1 MKLFLLRAGEYML
14 KKGTKPFFEKSLRTN
29 LKRSLKEYV
38 HKITMLDGR
47 IYVQHKEEFEA
58 KVQSILEKTF
68 GIADFHLAYT
78 ATLTMKDIQTAIQQ
92 LINHSELEEEV
103 TFKVESKRA
112 NKSFPHTSY
121 DLSALLGGWLL
132 ADHPKWRV
140 DVHRPKVTIV
150 VEIRE
155 QVYVYLIKNQERNG
169 AGGLPV
175 GSVGRGVLLLSGGI
189 DSPVAGYL
197 TCKRGLNLVAVH
209 FHTPP
214 YTGEES
220 LEKVKAL
227 AQSLSGWNSGKIA
240 LYIINFTSIQL
251 EVNKL
256 SKGEF
261 TTIVSRILM
270 MQIASKIQEKE
281 EAKALITGEALA
293 QVASQTLES
302 LQVTDALTPSLVI
315 RPCIGMDKNEI
326 IHFAQ
331 KIHTFETSIIPA
343 TDCCSL
349 FAPKHPS
356 TRPKEGEVRDLLAQ
370 CHVEHL
376 INEAIESAQIIILS
390 NTN

>member
-1 MKLFLLRAGEYML
+1 ML
-14 KKGTKPFFEKSLRTN
+14 KKGTKPFFEKSLRNN
-29 LKRSLKEYV
+29 LKRSLGAYV

-47 IYVQHKEEFEA
+47 IYIQHKEEYEIQ
-58 KVQSILEKTF
+58 VESILHKTF
-68 GIADFHLAYT
+68 GIADYHLAYT
-78 ATLTMKDIQTAIQQ
+78 SILAMEHIQTSITE
-92 LINHSELEEEV
+92 LIEEAGLEETL
-103 TFKVESKRA
+103 TFKVESRRA

-121 DLSALLGGWLL
+121 DISVLLGSWLQKS
-132 ADHPKWRV
+132 HPNWRV
-140 DVHRPKVTIV
+140 NVHHPEITIV
-150 VEIRE
+150 VEVRE
-155 QVYVYLIKNQERNG
+155 QVYVYLIKNQEKQG

-175 GSVGRGVLLLSGGI
+175 GSVGRGILLLSGGI

-197 TCKRGLNLVAVH
+197 MCKRGLNLVAIH

-220 LEKVKAL
+220 LDKVKAL
-227 AQSLSGWNSGKIA
+227 AQGLSGWNSGKIA
-240 LYIINFTSIQL
+240 LYIINFTPIQL

-261 TTIVSRILM
+261 TTIVSRIFM

-302 LQVTDALTPSLVI
+302 LQVTDALSDSLI
-315 RPCIGMDKNEI
+315 LRPCIGMDKNEI

-331 KIHTFETSIIPA
+331 KIKTFETSIIPA

-356 TRPKEGEVRDLLAQ
+356 TRPKKEEVRDLISQ
-370 CHVEHL
+370 CHLGAL
-376 INEAIESAQIIILS
+376 IDEAVDSAEIIILS
-390 NTN
+390 HTNNLDLIQE